1 MKINRKLRLQLLIQN
16 GLFVVLLF
24 AIAAALLY
32 LTRDIKA
39 QWDLTQGKR
48 NTLTEASAEVLKELQ
63 GPVAITAFATKQDTE
78 GDLRKTIQDFVA
90 PYQRAKGDISLEF
103 VDPREEPRR
112 AQEAGVRLNGE
123 LVVEYGGR
131 RENLTNLSEQDLTNL
146 LVRLMR
152 SSERLVMSLDG
163 HGERKLDGRGN
174 HDLGEFGTQLAAKG
188 LKTGTL
194 NLAVAQ
200 DVPQNASLLVVA
212 SPRTNLLPGEVN
224 RLKRYLE
231 GGGNLLWLIESD
243 SLRGMDAIAEY
254 LGLELLDGVVV
265 DPQAGS
271 MGMPAAFALATPA
284 DDHPITERS
293 AMITLFPYTR
303 QIAGRRDSEFRF
315 TPLVQAAQ
323 GGWLETSGLNNARF
337 DLNRDVRGPIVVAAA
352 LEREVGD
359 KKQRIVVAGSGHFL
373 ANQYLGNG
381 GNLDLGVN
389 MVNWLAGDERLITI
403 QPRARSDLQLQL
415 PWIAMVFVTYGFLI
429 LLPLGFLLAGGA
441 IWWRRRKA

>member
-1 MKINRKLRLQLLIQN
+1 MKINRKLRMQMLAQN
-16 GLFVVLLF
+16 SLFVVLLLG
-24 AIAAALLY
+24 IVAALLY
-32 LTRDIKA
+32 LSRDSRT
-39 QWDLTQGKR
+39 QWDLTQNQR
-48 NTLTEASAEVLKELQ
+48 NTLSQASADVLEQLQ
-63 GPVAITAFATKQDTE
+63 APVTITAFATKQDTE
-78 GDLRKTIQDFVA
+78 GDLRKTIQDFIA
-90 PYQRAKGDISLEF
+90 PYQRARRDLSLSF

-123 LVVEYGGR
+123 LVVEYNGR

-146 LVRLMR
+146 LLRLMR
-152 SSERLVMSLDG
+152 SSERLVTYLDG
-163 HGERKLDGRGN
+163 HGERKLDGRAN
-174 HDLGEFGTQLAAKG
+174 DDLGEFGNQLTAKG
-188 LKTGTL
+188 FKTGSV

-231 GGGNLLWLIESD
+231 SGGNLLWLIDSD
-243 SLRGMDAIAEY
+243 SLRGMEAIAEY

-284 DDHPITERS
+284 EDHLITERS
-293 AMITLFPYTR
+293 ELITLFPYAR
-303 QIAGRRDSEFRF
+303 RIAGQRGSEFRF

-337 DLNRDVRGPIVVAAA
+337 DPNRDVRGPIVVAAA

-359 KKQRIVVAGSGHFL
+359 KKQRIVLAGSGHFL

-403 QPRARSDLQLQL
+403 QPRARSDLTLQL
-415 PWIAMVFVTYGFLI
+415 PWIATLIVTWGFLV
-429 LLPLGFLLAGGA
+429 LLPLGFLVTGGV

>member
-1 MKINRKLRLQLLIQN
+1 MKINRTLRLQLLAQN
-16 GLFVVLLF
+16 SLFVVLLLG
-24 AIAAALLY
+24 IVAALLY
-32 LTRDIKA
+32 LTRDIKT
-39 QWDLTQGKR
+39 QWDLTEGKR
-48 NTLTEASAEVLKELQ
+48 NTLTQASAEVLKQLQ
-63 GPVAITAFATKQDTE
+63 GPVSITAFATKQDTE
-78 GDLRKTIQDFVA
+78 GDLRKTIQDFIA
-90 PYQRAKGDISLEF
+90 PYQRARHDLSLVF

-123 LVVEYGGR
+123 LVVEYKDR
-131 RENLTNLSEQDLTNL
+131 KENLSNLSEQDLTNL

-152 SSERLVMSLDG
+152 SSERLITYLDG

-174 HDLGEFGTQLAAKG
+174 HDLGEYGRQLTAKG
-188 LKTGTL
+188 FKTSSV

-200 DVPQNASLLVVA
+200 DLPQNAAVLVVA
-212 SPRTNLLPGEVN
+212 SPRLNLLPGEVN

-231 GGGNLLWLIESD
+231 NGGNLLWLSDSD

-271 MGMPAAFALATPA
+271 LGMPAAFALATPA
-284 DDHPITERS
+284 DDHVITERS
-293 AMITLFPYTR
+293 SAITLFPYAR
-303 QIAGRRDSEFRF
+303 RIAAQQGSAFHF
-315 TPLVQAAQ
+315 TPLAQAAPQ
-323 GGWLETSGLNNARF
+323 GWLETSGLENARF
-337 DLNRDVRGPIVVAAA
+337 DRNRDVRGPIVVAGA

-359 KKQRIVVAGSGHFL
+359 RKQRIVVAGSGHFL

-389 MVNWLAGDERLITI
+389 MMNWLAGDDRLITI
-403 QPRARSDLQLQL
+403 QPRARSDLRLEL
-415 PWIAMVFVTYGFLI
+415 PWIATLLVTYGFLI
-429 LLPLGFLLAGGA
+429 LLPLGFLLTGGM